1 MESSMT
7 LRNACRSTL
16 LLALASAAAATT
28 LAQAQPMMGPGG
40 PGGMHGAAMHAHP
53 GMGLGPMLDGRLL
66 DTVGAT
72 ADQKTRVH
80 DIYKT
85 AQDEVRR
92 LLDGQREQHQ
102 QMMQL
107 LTAPKIDAVAAEALR
122 QKLQAG
128 HDTASKRMLQ
138 ASLDAAAV
146 LTPEQRQK
154 LGERMK
160 SRRDMMERH
169 QRERHALDP
178 NS

>member
-1 MESSMT
+1 MT
-7 LRNACRSTL
+7 LRNADRFML
-16 LLALASAAAATT
+16 LLALASAAVTP
-28 LAQAQPMMGPGG
+28 LVQAQPMMGPGG

-53 GMGLGPMLDGRLL
+53 GMGPGPMLDGRLL

-72 ADQKTRVH
+72 ADQKAKVH
-80 DIYKT
+80 DIFKA
-85 AQDEVRR
+85 AQDDTRK

-102 QMMQL
+102 QLMQL
-107 LTAPKIDAVAAEALR
+107 LTAPKIDAAAAEALR

-128 HDTASKRMLQ
+128 HDSASKRMLQ

-160 SRRDMMERH
+160 SRRDLMERH
-169 QRERHALDP
+169 QRERRALDP